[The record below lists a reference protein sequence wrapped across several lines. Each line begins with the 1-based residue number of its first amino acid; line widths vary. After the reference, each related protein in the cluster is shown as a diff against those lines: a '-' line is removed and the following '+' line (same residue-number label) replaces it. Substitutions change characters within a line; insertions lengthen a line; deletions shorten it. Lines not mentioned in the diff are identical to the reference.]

1 MRPAAASLLVALGL
15 AACSREPAAAAA
27 AAPVPAPRVEEKK
40 APRPPRSTDPDVV
53 RLRKALEFGR
63 IDEARA
69 ALPCLDREGHA
80 LGVEALLLRARFA
93 ALSGNAIDAI
103 RQVEAA
109 RRDAPKDPDVFATAS
124 EIYAAAGKTDAGW
137 QEERA
142 GEAACGEAPELDRAR
157 ACLWLSRSGG
167 ARKGLELLEAARAKD
182 RGLPFADRALSQAHL
197 LAGKEDAA
205 ARKAPSALEHAR
217 LAASLDPEDVDA
229 RHFLSE
235 ALLLNGDFEGGVR
248 EIEALVAQG
257 QPLGAELAL
266 LHKKAGIAALLER
279 DRERAI
285 GHFSAA
291 RKLGLTD
298 EELSTGARVL
308 SEESGARVEKGI
320 EAYKA
325 GDLDAARALF
335 TAALELDPDQVAA
348 KNHLAV
354 VEFKRGN
361 LSAAVVLWRAVLE
374 TSEKEGLELPEPVHV
389 NLAKAL
395 ALSGDVEE
403 ARALLEDYLRK
414 NPDGRFTSETRAAL
428 DALPPK

>member
-1 MRPAAASLLVALGL
+1 MRPAL
-15 AACSREPAAAAA
+15 AIVLAVPLSGCSREPSAAA
-27 AAPVPAPRVEEKK
+27 AAPAPAVETRVETKR
-40 APRPPRSTDPDVV
+40 AARPPRSTDPDVV
-53 RLRKALEFGR
+53 RLRAALDLGR
-63 IDEARA
+63 ADEARA
-69 ALPCLDREGHA
+69 LLPRLDEKRIGTE
-80 LGVEALLLRARFA
+80 ELLLRARFD
-93 ALSGNAIDAI
+93 ALSGNAVDAI
-103 RQVEAA
+103 RKVEAA
-109 RRDAPKDPDVFATAS
+109 RQAAPTDPDVFATAS
-124 EIYAAAGKTDAGW
+124 EIYAAAGKVDAGW

-142 GEAACGEAPELDRAR
+142 GERACGEAPELDRAR

-167 ARKGLELLEAARAKD
+167 ARKGLELLEGARKKD
-182 RGLPFADRALSQAHL
+182 PDLPFTARALSQAHL
-197 LAGKEDAA
+197 LVGKEDAA
-205 ARKAPSALEHAR
+205 ARKGPSALEHAQ
-217 LAASLDPEDVDA
+217 LAASLDPDDVDA
-229 RHFLSE
+229 RRFLSE

-248 EIEALVAQG
+248 EIEALVEKG

-279 DRERAI
+279 DRDRAI
-285 GHFSAA
+285 GHFAAA

-308 SEESGARVEKGI
+308 AEEAAARVEKGI

-325 GDLDAARALF
+325 GDLDAARAHF
-335 TAALELDPDQVAA
+335 TAALELDPDRIEA

-361 LSAAVVLWRAVLE
+361 LGAAIAYWRSVLE

-395 ALSGDVEE
+395 ALSGEVDA
-403 ARALLEDYLRK
+403 ARDLLEDYLRK
-414 NPDGRFTSETRAAL
+414 NPEGRFQDETRAAL

>member
-1 MRPAAASLLVALGL
+1 MRSAALPLLVVLGIC
-15 AACSREPAAAAA
+15 ACSHEPEAAA
-27 AAPVPAPRVEEKK
+27 AAPTATPEVEAKKPA
-40 APRPPRSTDPDVV
+40 RPPRSTDPDVI
-53 RLRKALEFGR
+53 RLRKALDFGR
-63 IDEARA
+63 GDEARA
-69 ALPCLDREGHA
+69 ALACLDRLR
-80 LGVEALLLRARFA
+80 LGTEDLLLRARFD

-103 RQVEAA
+103 RKIEAA

-142 GEAACGEAPELDRAR
+142 GEAACGEAAELDRAR

-167 ARKGLELLEAARAKD
+167 ARKGLELLEAARKKD
-182 RGLPFADRALSQAHL
+182 PDLPFTERALSQAHL
-197 LAGKEDAA
+197 LVGKEDAA
-205 ARKAPSALEHAR
+205 ARKGPSALEHAR
-217 LAASLDPEDVDA
+217 LAASHDPDDVDA
-229 RHFLSE
+229 RRFLSE

-285 GHFSAA
+285 GHFVAA
-291 RKLGLTD
+291 RKLGLSD

-308 SEESGARVEKGI
+308 AEEAEARVQKGV

-325 GDLDAARALF
+325 DDLDAARAHF
-335 TAALELDPDQVAA
+335 TAALELDPDRIAA

-354 VEFKRGN
+354 VEYKRGN
-361 LSAAVVLWRAVLE
+361 LGAAIALWRGVLE
-374 TSEKEGLELPEPVHV
+374 TSEKEGLDLPEPVHV

-395 ALSGDVEE
+395 ALSGDVEG
-403 ARALLEDYLRK
+403 ARALLEEYLAK
-414 NPDGRFTSETRAAL
+414 HPEGRFTGETRSAL